1 MRIEKLNWKNWKKCT
16 IAIKV
21 DSGIFKLLGSNMGKI
36 QAFVF
41 NEGMKSFVQLYFDD
55 KTISSGGISR
65 ILSRKD
71 VVRSDGYISISEE
84 LQSSD
89 AAKLIFDLTEMPSVL
104 IEQTYVI
111 GNEIY
116 FIFRFHNSFLSKI
129 SSLLTDYI
137 AEDLKVRIVELVNA
151 DSIIDA
157 VNNIKKN
164 TEVLVVQIS
173 TLITKGRSTLEFV
186 RSNYPDIL
194 SMPETRSRD
203 DNGYRVIIFSKKEL
217 NMKGMNPISL
227 KEGLYEGRLIDPYLV
242 KKRKLTNDSR
252 IPRFGAFY
260 YIHENRLVDTTFIP
274 KEMAQNYIRTYFEA
288 IGDLDTYKAI
298 IEVFSEAND
307 EVWKQI

>member
-21 DSGIFKLLGSNMGKI
+21 DSGIFKLLGGNMGKI

-55 KTISSGGISR
+55 RMISSGGTSR

-116 FIFRFHNSFLSKI
+116 FIFRFHNSFLSKV
-129 SSLLTDYI
+129 SALLTCYI

-151 DSIIDA
+151 DSLISAIE
-157 VNNIKKN
+157 NIAKE
-164 TEVLVVQIS
+164 TDVLVIQIS
-173 TLITKGRSTLEFV
+173 SLITKERGTLEFMK
-186 RSNYPDIL
+186 SNYPDIL
-194 SMPETRSRD
+194 SMPEVRSQDVDGIRT
-203 DNGYRVIIFSKKEL
+203 IMFSEKEL
-217 NMKGMNPISL
+217 NLKGISPISL
-227 KEGLYEGRLIDPYLV
+227 KDGIYEGREFDQSLV

-252 IPRFGAFY
+252 TPRFGVFL
-260 YIHENRLVDTTFIP
+260 YINENRLVDTTFIP
-274 KEMAQNYIRTYFEA
+274 KEVAQSYIRTYFEA
-288 IGDLDTYKAI
+288 IGDLETYKPI
-298 IEVFSEAND
+298 IEVFSEVND
-307 EVWKQI
+307 EVWKWI

>member
-21 DSGIFKLLGSNMGKI
+21 DSGIFKLLGGNMGKI

-55 KTISSGGISR
+55 RMISSGGTSR

-151 DSIIDA
+151 DSLISAIE
-157 VNNIKKN
+157 NIAKE
-164 TEVLVVQIS
+164 TDVLVIQIS
-173 TLITKGRSTLEFV
+173 SLITKERGTLEFMK
-186 RSNYPDIL
+186 SNYPDIL
-194 SMPETRSRD
+194 SMPEVRSQDVDGIRT
-203 DNGYRVIIFSKKEL
+203 IMFSEKEL
-217 NMKGMNPISL
+217 GLKGISPISL
-227 KEGLYEGRLIDPYLV
+227 KEGIFEGREFDQYLV

-252 IPRFGAFY
+252 TPRFGVFL
-260 YIHENRLVDTTFIP
+260 YINENRLVDTAFIP
-274 KEMAQNYIRTYFEA
+274 KEVAQSYIRTYFEA
-288 IGDLDTYKAI
+288 IGDLDTYKPI
-298 IEVFSEAND
+298 IEVFSEVND
-307 EVWKQI
+307 EVWK

>member
-1 MRIEKLNWKNWKKCT
+1 MRIERLNWKNWKKCT

-260 YIHENRLVDTTFIP
+260 YINENRLVDTTFIP

-288 IGDLDTYKAI
+288 IGDLDTYKPI
-298 IEVFSEAND
+298 IEVFSEVND
-307 EVWKQI
+307 EVWKWI

>member
-1 MRIEKLNWKNWKKCT
+1 
-16 IAIKV
+16 
-21 DSGIFKLLGSNMGKI
+21 MGKI

-55 KTISSGGISR
+55 RMMSSGGTSR

-89 AAKLIFDLTEMPSVL
+89 SAKLIFDLTEMPSVL

-116 FIFRFHNSFLSKI
+116 FIFRFHNSFLSKV
-129 SSLLTDYI
+129 SALLTGYI

-151 DSIIDA
+151 DSLISAIE
-157 VNNIKKN
+157 NIAKE
-164 TEVLVVQIS
+164 TDVLVIQIS
-173 TLITKGRSTLEFV
+173 SLITKGRNTLEFV
-186 RSNYPDIL
+186 RSSYPDIL

-203 DNGYRVIIFSKKEL
+203 DNGYRVIIFSEKEL

-227 KEGLYEGRLIDPYLV
+227 KEGLYEGRLFDPYLV
-242 KKRKLTNDSR
+242 KKRRLTNDSR

-274 KEMAQNYIRTYFEA
+274 KDMAQNYIRTYFEA
-288 IGDLDTYKAI
+288 IGDLDTYKPI
-298 IEVFSEAND
+298 IEVFSEVND
-307 EVWKQI
+307 EVWK

>member
-1 MRIEKLNWKNWKKCT
+1 LRIEKLNWKNWKKCT

-260 YIHENRLVDTTFIP
+260 YINENRLVDTTFIP

>member
-1 MRIEKLNWKNWKKCT
+1 
-16 IAIKV
+16 
-21 DSGIFKLLGSNMGKI
+21 MGKI

-55 KTISSGGISR
+55 RMMSSGGTSR

-89 AAKLIFDLTEMPSVL
+89 SAKLIFDLTEMPSVL

-116 FIFRFHNSFLSKI
+116 FIFRFHNSFLSKV
-129 SSLLTDYI
+129 SALLTGYI

-151 DSIIDA
+151 DSLISAIE
-157 VNNIKKN
+157 NIAKE
-164 TEVLVVQIS
+164 TDVLVIQIS
-173 TLITKGRSTLEFV
+173 SLITKGRNTLEFV

-203 DNGYRVIIFSKKEL
+203 DNGYRVIIFSEKEL

-227 KEGLYEGRLIDPYLV
+227 KEGLYEGRLFDPYLV
-242 KKRKLTNDSR
+242 KKRRLTNDSR

-274 KEMAQNYIRTYFEA
+274 KDMAQNYIRTYFEA
-288 IGDLDTYKAI
+288 IGDLDTYKPI
-298 IEVFSEAND
+298 IEVFSEVND
-307 EVWKQI
+307 EVWK

>member
-89 AAKLIFDLTEMPSVL
+89 AAKLIFDLTEMSSVL

-129 SSLLTDYI
+129 SRLLTDYI

>member
-55 KTISSGGISR
+55 RMISSGGTSR

-260 YIHENRLVDTTFIP
+260 YINENRLVDTTFIP

>member
-1 MRIEKLNWKNWKKCT
+1 
-16 IAIKV
+16 
-21 DSGIFKLLGSNMGKI
+21 MGKI

-55 KTISSGGISR
+55 RMMSSGGTSR

-89 AAKLIFDLTEMPSVL
+89 SAKLIFDLTEMPSVL

-129 SSLLTDYI
+129 SKLLTDGI
-137 AEDLKVRIVELVNA
+137 AVDENVKIIELVNA
-151 DSIIDA
+151 DSIRDA

-173 TLITKGRSTLEFV
+173 TLITKERGTLEFMK
-186 RSNYPDIL
+186 SNYPDIL
-194 SMPETRSRD
+194 SMPEVRSQDVDGIRT
-203 DNGYRVIIFSKKEL
+203 IMFSEKEL
-217 NMKGMNPISL
+217 SLKGISPISL
-227 KEGLYEGRLIDPYLV
+227 KDGIYEGREFDQTLA
-242 KKRKLTNDSR
+242 KKRRLTNDSR
-252 IPRFGAFY
+252 TPRFGVFFY
-260 YIHENRLVDTTFIP
+260 INENRLVDTTFIP
-274 KEMAQNYIRTYFEA
+274 KEVAQSYIRTYFEA
-288 IGDLDTYKAI
+288 IGDPDTYKPI
-298 IEVFSEAND
+298 IEVFSEVND
-307 EVWKQI
+307 EVWKWI

>member
-1 MRIEKLNWKNWKKCT
+1 
-16 IAIKV
+16 
-21 DSGIFKLLGSNMGKI
+21 MGKI

-55 KTISSGGISR
+55 RMISSGGTSR

-260 YIHENRLVDTTFIP
+260 YINENRLVDTTFIP

>member
-1 MRIEKLNWKNWKKCT
+1 MQIGELNWKNWKKCT

-21 DSGIFKLLGSNMGKI
+21 DSGIFKLLVGNMGKI

-41 NEGMKSFVQLYFDD
+41 NEGMKSIVQLYFDD
-55 KTISSGGISR
+55 RMIGSAGTSR

-71 VVRSDGYISISEE
+71 VVRSSGYISILEE

-89 AAKLIFDLTEMPSVL
+89 TAKLIFDLTEMPSVL

-116 FIFRFHNSFLSKI
+116 FIFRFHKSFLSKI
-129 SSLLTDYI
+129 SKLLTDGI
-137 AEDLKVRIVELVNA
+137 AVDENVKIIELVNA
-151 DSIIDA
+151 DSIRDA

-173 TLITKGRSTLEFV
+173 TLITKERNTLEFV

-194 SMPETRSRD
+194 SMPEGRSHD
-203 DNGYRVIIFSKKEL
+203 DNGYRVIILSEKEL

-227 KEGLYEGRLIDPYLV
+227 KEGLYEGRLFDPYLV

-274 KEMAQNYIRTYFEA
+274 KDMAQNYIRTYFEA
-288 IGDLDTYKAI
+288 IGDLDTYKPI
-298 IEVFSEAND
+298 IEVFSEVND
-307 EVWKQI
+307 EVWK

>member
-260 YIHENRLVDTTFIP
+260 YINENRLVDTTFIP